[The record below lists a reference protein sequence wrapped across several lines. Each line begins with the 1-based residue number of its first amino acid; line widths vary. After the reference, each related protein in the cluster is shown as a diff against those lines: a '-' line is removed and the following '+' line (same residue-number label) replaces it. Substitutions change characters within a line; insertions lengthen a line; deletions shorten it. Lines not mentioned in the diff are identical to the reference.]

1 MLVEVIPYRNFKE
14 KIRIVK
20 ELQSKNMYIE
30 IWENMIYA
38 SKRGIINEN

>member
-1 MLVEVIPYRNFKE
+1 MLVEVIPYRSFKE

-20 ELQSKNMYIE
+20 ELQRKNMYIE

-38 SKRGIINEN
+38 ASRYR